1 MNCNSSRLLEG
12 RKPLMQPRDLRPA
25 GTIDMLTGLEVQ
37 TTNDKLGWE
46 LPNVDLRQDFSSDDI
61 ETLMQA
67 CDDAGGILVFSN
79 QSPDMSIHDHVRFAK
94 KLAEVNGTCC
104 EPHHVSKGHPDAP
117 EVLEIVR
124 EATAQVVF
132 GENWHSDISFAA
144 QTASYSILRGTMVPR
159 LGVNDT
165 LFSSAEDAYDAL
177 SPTMQNLLLD
187 LNAYHSA
194 NRAYGAGHP
203 GNSRAAMEGT
213 TTMQMREDTP
223 QLELDVLQPI
233 VSVHPRTGR
242 RALFASPTFTTH
254 IDGMKPAESRAIL
267 DFVYK
272 WIARPEFCTRV
283 SWLPNQV
290 TMWDNRSLSHK
301 GVADD
306 CSEKRVVQRVT
317 IRGSS
322 PLNHR
327 GQQLSLTNQIKAA
340 GAGLFWEAN
349 GEGEEQ
355 ASGGGAPSLPVS
367 RRLHPDHVHDQCR
380 KVGRPSALKIRSAD
394 PGNQA
399 HQPVDL
405 ENKAC

>member
-1 MNCNSSRLLEG
+1 MQPGVRAMMQTRAFGAARRWRSSVTAPAQLLPSSRLLEG
-12 RKPLMQPRDLRPA
+12 RKPLMQPWDERPK
-25 GTIDMLTGLEVQ
+25 GTIDMLTGEEVK
-37 TTNDKLGWE
+37 TKNLKLGVE
-46 LPNVDLRQDFSSDDI
+46 LPNVDLRQEFSDEDI

-67 CDDAGGILVFSN
+67 SDDSGGILVFSN
-79 QSPDMSIHDHVRFAK
+79 QSPDMTIHDHVRFARK
-94 KLAEVNGTCC
+94 IAEVNNTVL

-124 EATAQVVF
+124 EATANVVF
-132 GENWHSDISFAA
+132 GENWHSDNSFAA
-144 QTASYSILRGTMVPR
+144 ETASYSILRGTVTPR

-213 TTMQMREDTP
+213 STMQMRETAP
-223 QLELDVLQPI
+223 QLEKDVLQPI

-242 RALFASPTFTTH
+242 RGLFAAPTFTTH
-254 IDGMKPAESRAIL
+254 IDGMKPAESKAIL

-272 WIARPEFCTRV
+272 WIARPEFCQRV

-290 TMWDNRSLSHK
+290 TMWDNRTTSHK

-317 IRGSS
+317 IRGGS

-340 GAGLFWEAN
+340 GAGLF
-349 GEGEEQ
+349 
-355 ASGGGAPSLPVS
+355 
-367 RRLHPDHVHDQCR
+367 
-380 KVGRPSALKIRSAD
+380 
-394 PGNQA
+394 
-399 HQPVDL
+399 
-405 ENKAC
+405 

>member
-1 MNCNSSRLLEG
+1 MRSATLTGARRLRSTIAAPSQRLPSSRLLEG
-12 RKPLMQPRDLRPA
+12 RKPLMQPRDLRPE
-25 GTIDMLTGLEVQ
+25 GVIDMLTGNPVE
-37 TTNDKLGWE
+37 THNDSLGWE
-46 LPNVDLRQDFSSDDI
+46 LPNVDLTQEFSNEDM

-67 CDDAGGILVFSN
+67 SDDSGGILVFSN
-79 QSPDMSIHDHVRFAK
+79 QRPEMTIHDHVRFAQK
-94 KLAEVNGTCC
+94 MAEVNNTTI

-124 EATAQVVF
+124 EATANVVF
-132 GENWHSDISFAA
+132 GENWHSDNSFAA
-144 QTASYSILRGTMVPR
+144 QTASYSILRGTVVPR

-165 LFSSAEDAYDAL
+165 LFSSTEDAYDAL

-213 TTMQMREDTP
+213 TTMQMRDDAP

-242 RALFASPTFTTH
+242 RGLFASPTFTTH
-254 IDGMKPAESRAIL
+254 IDGMKPTESRAIL

-327 GQQLSLTNQIKAA
+327 GQQLSLTNQT
-340 GAGLFWEAN
+340 GGRGRGLF
-349 GEGEEQ
+349 
-355 ASGGGAPSLPVS
+355 
-367 RRLHPDHVHDQCR
+367 
-380 KVGRPSALKIRSAD
+380 
-394 PGNQA
+394 
-399 HQPVDL
+399 
-405 ENKAC
+405 